1 MTNPLH
7 TLDISIIAVY
17 LILCLIIGF
26 YKIPKIRNIRDY
38 TIGGKYITLQMLAG
52 TLLATHIGAGATVGS
67 IEKIHS
73 MRAIFASVLI
83 LEPFIWITTCFV
95 YAKRIET
102 YKEAGCISLSDMME
116 YSYGI
121 RARWITNIMAKVVG
135 LAIIAMQIL
144 AIGYL
149 LSYYLNISEEQG
161 AMIGFGVIVLYS
173 AFGGIRA
180 IMITDMFQAA
190 VLYIGIPAAC
200 FAGYADVGGYD
211 GIIEQIP
218 SKYLG
223 FELTKS
229 NIILFLS
236 MLVWTLIP
244 FSHGAFVQR
253 FLMANNNEQV
263 WKVGKTL
270 FFLNLPISIV
280 VIVIGYIV
288 KVKAPDINPN
298 VAFYYLIDHYLPI
311 GIKGLVI
318 TGILAAIMSTADSW
332 LNTASVV
339 WAHDVIK
346 KLFPK
351 ISDFQEVF
359 IARIAVIAIGF
370 LAAVLA
376 FMKPESVMAMDWLA
390 CSLWEPIVFVPL
402 MAGLYGYKFS
412 STSHLT
418 SVVFGVL
425 FALAGAYYTAYG
437 TDEILTFD
445 TESLC
450 TGLIGSTM
458 GMLLGKYLTN
468 FRNDREVIV

>member
-1 MTNPLH
+1 MTNSLH
-7 TLDISIIAVY
+7 MLDIGIIATY
-17 LILCLIIGF
+17 LVLCLMIGF

-38 TIGGKYITLQMLAG
+38 TIGGKQISLQMLAG
-52 TLLATHIGAGATVGS
+52 TLLATHIGAGSTVGN
-67 IEKIHS
+67 IEKIYS
-73 MRAIFASVLI
+73 MGALFALVIVTGPL
-83 LEPFIWITTCFV
+83 IWITTCYVF
-95 YAKRIET
+95 AKRIQT

-116 YSYGI
+116 YSYGV

-135 LAIIAMQIL
+135 LAVIAMQIL

-149 LSYYLNISEEQG
+149 LSYFLGISEEQG
-161 AMIGFGVIVLYS
+161 AMVGFGVIVLYS

-180 IMITDMFQAA
+180 IMVTDMFQAA
-190 VLYIGIPAAC
+190 ILYIGIPAAC
-200 FAGYADVGGYD
+200 FAAYADVGGYD

-218 SKYLG
+218 AKYLG
-223 FELTKS
+223 FELSQS
-229 NIILFLS
+229 NLVLFLS
-236 MLVWTLIP
+236 LLVWQIMP
-244 FSHGAFVQR
+244 FSQGAFVQR
-253 FLMANNNEQV
+253 FLMANNNAQV

-270 FFLNLPISIV
+270 FFLNLPIAIV

-288 KVKAPDINPN
+288 RVKAPDINPN
-298 VAFYYLIDHYLPI
+298 IAFYYLIDHYLPI
-311 GIKGLVI
+311 GVKGLVI

-351 ISDFQEVF
+351 ISDLQEVF
-359 IARIAVIAIGF
+359 IARIAVVAIGL
-370 LAAVLA
+370 LAAILA
-376 FMKPESVMAMDWLA
+376 FLKPDSVMAMDWLA

-418 SVVFGVL
+418 SVIFGVI
-425 FALAGAYYTAYG
+425 FALIGAYYSALG
-437 TDEILTFD
+437 TTETLSFD

-450 TGLIGSTM
+450 TGLIGSAM
-458 GMLLGKYLTN
+458 GMFLGKY
-468 FRNDREVIV
+468 FGSDKEVIAV